1 MGLKCDREIFLK
13 VMEGAMKKATEQIN
27 GFLSKDTQFEGK
39 LSFSGE
45 VRVDGRYSGEIMAD
59 GVLVVGESAY
69 LEADI
74 RASRLIISGEVHG
87 NITADKKIE
96 INSQGK
102 VLGNISSPII
112 TIEEGGIFEGACKM
126 TGQGTDDEANEKIKV
141 LRSDSG
147 TSGGDEKI

>member
-1 MGLKCDREIFLK
+1 
-13 VMEGAMKKATEQIN
+13 MKKVKEQIN
-27 GFLSKDTQFEGK
+27 GFLSNDTQFEGK

-45 VRVDGRYSGEIMAD
+45 VRIDGRYSGEILAE

-69 LEADI
+69 LEADVS
-74 RASRLIISGEVHG
+74 ASRLIISGEVHG
-87 NITADKKIE
+87 NISAEKKIE

-102 VLGNISSPII
+102 VLGNISAPII

-126 TGQGTDDEANEKIKV
+126 QGRGENGETNEKIKV

-147 TSGGDEKI
+147 KAGGDDKI